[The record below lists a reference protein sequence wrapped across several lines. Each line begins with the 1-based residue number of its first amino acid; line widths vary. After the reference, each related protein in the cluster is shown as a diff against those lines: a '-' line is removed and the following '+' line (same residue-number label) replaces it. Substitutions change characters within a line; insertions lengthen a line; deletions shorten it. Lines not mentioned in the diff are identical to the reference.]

1 MRGRKSAVERDKTE
15 RDRGV
20 MAGPSKIQ
28 EEKKQALRLY
38 NILYNPIKK
47 KKCSVKCRSINIML
61 YL

>member
-1 MRGRKSAVERDKTE
+1 MERDKTE

-28 EEKKQALRLY
+28 EEKKKSLRLY

-47 KKCSVKCRSINIML
+47 KKCSVKCRSINIIL

>member
-1 MRGRKSAVERDKTE
+1 
-15 RDRGV
+15 

-47 KKCSVKCRSINIML
+47 KKCSVKCRSININIIFMMISRHL
-61 YL
+61 FF